1 MGTLSRI
8 SFQHPVNFIYSDV
21 VITVSRTT
29 RTKKDLNK
37 LKFKQEEYI
46 SRIIA
51 ETNDESILNRDCD
64 TKFLSYGTV

>member
-8 SFQHPVNFIYSDV
+8 SFQHPVNFTYSDV
-21 VITVSRTT
+21 VMTVSRTT

-51 ETNDESILNRDCD
+51 ENSNDESILNRDCD
-64 TKFLSYGTV
+64 KFLSYGTV